1 MFLVSGKIKPTL
13 ISRNISK
20 IGHPYLAGGRGL
32 ELLSQEIVG
41 YCKTM
46 FGVCSDSKPAILY
59 TAQDQFPTNTLYPM
73 QPDIYPVIG

>member
-1 MFLVSGKIKPTL
+1 V
-13 ISRNISK
+13 
-20 IGHPYLAGGRGL
+20 GRGL

-46 FGVCSDSKPAILY
+46 FGVGSHSKPAILY